1 MAPESDPESDPRTA
15 PAPEDIEDATN
26 QGVSADDPAE
36 GADDTPG
43 RDEGSAQG

>member
-1 MAPESDPESDPRTA
+1 MMAPESDPRTA

-36 GADDTPG
+36 GSDDTPG
-43 RDEGSAQG
+43 RDPGSAEG